1 VRFPNGM
8 AEATRLQAQKIFIGL
23 STEGALRQTVA
34 SSGRPMRELYYAL
47 LGAAA
52 FNLLHFD
59 IE

>member
-1 VRFPNGM
+1 
-8 AEATRLQAQKIFIGL
+8 
-23 STEGALRQTVA
+23 VA